1 MDIGTVMYWLENARN
16 HELFVIS
23 KLLDFCKLL
32 LEDNLVILI
41 LNAILGVVKA

>member
-23 KLLDFCKLL
+23 KVAGFLQ
-32 LEDNLVILI
+32 VIRRQPCYFDP
-41 LNAILGVVKA
+41 